1 MVLDRLAEKF
11 GVQFHIAKWQAEI
24 ATRNGVHFCK
34 PTSFMNL
41 SGQPVAAVSHFYKVP
56 ANEILIVLDDA
67 ALPLGRLRIRST
79 GSSGGHNGLQ
89 SVIENLGTQDVPRLR
104 VGIGA
109 ADGKEMTDHVLGR
122 FSQDE
127 QPVLDNALQR
137 AVEAVESAM
146 AHGLEAAMNF
156 YNKPETT

>member
-1 MVLDRLAEKF
+1 
-11 GVQFHIAKWQAEI
+11 
-24 ATRNGVHFCK
+24 
-34 PTSFMNL
+34 MNL

-56 ANEILIVLDDA
+56 ANETLIVLDDT

-122 FSQDE
+122 FSKDE
-127 QPVLDNALQR
+127 QPVLENALQR
-137 AVEAVESAM
+137 AVEAVESALT
-146 AHGLEAAMNF
+146 HGLEAAMNF